1 MNSKKHFSR
10 NASALVALAVTLGLP
25 TIALAQ
31 VPFAKPEQAADA
43 LIEAIDTRDSIAMPR
58 LLGKDWRKLLPPD
71 GIDPEDRRIFLDK
84 ARQSRTVNVKDGRGE
99 LVVGSTDPWTL
110 PLPLAQGKDGQW
122 RFDPR
127 GGREAILDRVIG
139 ANERSAMQAALAY
152 LDAQRE
158 YAQADRNGDGMLE
171 YAQKLLSSPGK
182 RDGLVWSEGLGDESP
197 LGESF
202 LPAKPGQGYHG
213 YRFRILSAQGPNAK
227 GGARSYMI
235 GGRMS
240 SGYALLAWPVKYGE
254 TGVMSFKVNQEGQ
267 IFERDLGPK
276 TSEKAAAIK
285 RFDPDS
291 NWRPTKP

>member
-1 MNSKKHFSR
+1 MNPKHFPL
-10 NASALVALAVTLGLP
+10 NATALLALTVTLGLP
-25 TIALAQ
+25 LLARAQ
-31 VPFAKPEQAADA
+31 VPFVKPEQAADA
-43 LIEAIDTRDSIAMPR
+43 LVEAIEKRDQIAFPR

-71 GIDPEDRRIFLDK
+71 GIDPADRQIFLDK
-84 ARQSRTVNVKDGRGE
+84 ARESRTVNVKDGRGE
-99 LVVGSTDPWTL
+99 LVVGSTDPWAL
-110 PLPLAQGKDGQW
+110 PLPLVQGKDGQW

-158 YAQADRNGDGMLE
+158 YALADRNGDGMLE
-171 YAQKLLSSPGK
+171 YAQKLGSSPGK
-182 RDGLVWSEGLGDESP
+182 RDGLIWSESLGDESP

-202 LPAKPGQGYHG
+202 LPTQPGKGYHG

-235 GGRMS
+235 GKRMS
-240 SGYALLAWPVKYGE
+240 NGYALLAWPVKYGE
-254 TGVMSFKVNQEGQ
+254 TGVMTFKVNQDGQ

-276 TSEKAAAIK
+276 TAERAAAIK

-291 NWRPTKP
+291 NWKPTQP